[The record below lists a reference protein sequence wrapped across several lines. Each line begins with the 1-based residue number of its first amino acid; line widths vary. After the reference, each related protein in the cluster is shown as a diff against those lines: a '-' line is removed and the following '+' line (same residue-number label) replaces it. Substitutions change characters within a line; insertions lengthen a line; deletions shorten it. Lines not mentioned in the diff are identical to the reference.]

1 MFMFDVR
8 LREIA
13 VLFLRVG
20 STTFGGGDPSMA
32 VLQREF
38 QRRQWLDAHRLGI
51 AYGLARI
58 TPGTNMLAFC
68 AATGWYLR
76 RWAESVTAVLGV
88 TIPSTV
94 LIVLLTRVCESGD
107 RIPWLGAALAGTIAA
122 AVGMMAAAA
131 FLLVR
136 TQVSQRDWLLPIAV
150 ATGAFALSSGLAI
163 NPIAILALAAVL
175 GFFVKSR

>member
-1 MFMFDVR
+1 MSNVH
-8 LREIA
+8 LRDIA
-13 VLFLRVG
+13 VLFLRIG
-20 STTFGGGDPSMA
+20 STTFGGGDPSTA

-38 QRRQWLDAHRLGI
+38 QRRGWLNAHRLGI

-68 AATGWYLR
+68 AATGWYLKG
-76 RWAESVTAVLGV
+76 WAGSVTAVLGV

-107 RIPWLGAALAGTIAA
+107 RIPWLGAAIAGTIAA

-131 FLLVR
+131 YLLVR
-136 TQVSQRDWLLPIAV
+136 TQVSKRDWLVPIAV
-150 ATGAFALSSGLAI
+150 AAGAFALSSGLAL
-163 NPIAILALAAVL
+163 NPIVILALAAVL
-175 GFFVKSR
+175 GFFWKSQ

>member
-1 MFMFDVR
+1 MSDVG
-8 LREIA
+8 LRDIA

-20 STTFGGGDPSMA
+20 STTFGGGDSSTA

-38 QRRQWLDAHRLGI
+38 QRRRWLDAHRLGI

-68 AATGWYLR
+68 TAAGWYLKG
-76 RWAESVTAVLGV
+76 WAGSIAAVLGV
-88 TIPSTV
+88 TIPSTM

-107 RIPWLGAALAGTIAA
+107 RIPWLRAALVGTIAG

-136 TQVSQRDWLLPIAV
+136 TQVSRRDWLFPIAV
-150 ATGAFALSSGLAI
+150 AAGAFALSSGPGL
-163 NPIAILALAAVL
+163 NPIVILALAAIL
-175 GFFVKSR
+175 GYFVKSR

>member
-1 MFMFDVR
+1 MADVS
-8 LREIA
+8 LRDVA
-13 VLFLRVG
+13 ALFLRVG
-20 STTFGGGDPSMA
+20 SATFGGGDPSMA

-38 QRRQWLDAHRLGI
+38 QRRQWLDAHRFAI

-68 AATGWYLR
+68 AAAGWYLK
-76 RWAESVTAVLGV
+76 RWAGSITAVLAV

-94 LIVLLTRVCESGD
+94 LIILLTRVCESGN
-107 RIPWLGAALAGTIAA
+107 RIPWLRAALAGTIAA

-136 TQVSQRDWLLPIAV
+136 TQVSRRDWILPIAV
-150 ATGAFALSSGLAI
+150 AAVAFALSSGLAL
-163 NPIAILALAAVL
+163 NPIVILGLAAVL
-175 GFFVKSR
+175 GFFWKSR

>member
-1 MFMFDVR
+1 MSNVH
-8 LREIA
+8 LRDIA
-13 VLFLRVG
+13 VLFLRIG
-20 STTFGGGDPSMA
+20 STTFGGGDPSTA

-38 QRRQWLDAHRLGI
+38 QRRGWLNAHRLGI

-68 AATGWYLR
+68 AATGWYLKG
-76 RWAESVTAVLGV
+76 WAGSVTAVLGV

-107 RIPWLGAALAGTIAA
+107 RIPWLGAAIAGTIAA

-131 FLLVR
+131 YLLVR
-136 TQVSQRDWLLPIAV
+136 TQVSKRDWLLPIAV
-150 ATGAFALSSGLAI
+150 AVGAFALSSGLAL
-163 NPIAILALAAVL
+163 NPIVILALAAVL
-175 GFFVKSR
+175 GFFWKSQ

>member
-1 MFMFDVR
+1 MSHVSLRDV
-8 LREIA
+8 A
-13 VLFLRVG
+13 GLFLRVG

-38 QRRQWLDAHRLGI
+38 QRRQWLDAHRFGI

-68 AATGWYLR
+68 AATGWYLKR
-76 RWAESVTAVLGV
+76 LAGSVTAVLAV

-107 RIPWLGAALAGTIAA
+107 HIPWLRAALAGTIAA

-131 FLLVR
+131 YLLVS
-136 TQVSQRDWLLPIAV
+136 TQVSRRDWLLPIAV
-150 ATGAFALSSGLAI
+150 AVGAFALSSLLAL
-163 NPIAILALAAVL
+163 NPIVILALAAVL
-175 GFFVKSR
+175 GSFWKSR